1 MKTAVT
7 LQDRLTRAV
16 VAPELGGSLV
26 SWTTL
31 NDERALLRP
40 ATLPATSPRQLG
52 CYPLV
57 PWSNRV
63 ASGGFDTPE
72 GWMALPANTEGSPLA
87 VHGSAWQQPWQVIE
101 QSDQAVLLR
110 LESRVPFAYQAEQ
123 HIRLEE
129 GCLSIELSVTHRDA
143 QPAWH
148 GLGLHP
154 YFVRTP
160 ATRVTAQASQ
170 VWLCDAQQL
179 STQLSELP
187 AEWDLRQGNGL
198 PGERVDNA
206 FVGWDGVCRIEQEDA
221 GYHLDCRAEG
231 FGYYLLFCPPGQPF
245 FCFEPVSH
253 PVNAHHLPGRPGLVL
268 LREGEAHRAS
278 WSMQYT
284 RL

>member
-1 MKTAVT
+1 METAVT

-16 VAPELGGSLV
+16 VAPQLGGSLV

-31 NDERALLRP
+31 TDRRPLLRP

-57 PWSNRV
+57 PWSNRI
-63 ASGGFDTPE
+63 AAGGFDTPE

-87 VHGSAWQQPWQVIE
+87 VHGSGWQQPWQVVE

-110 LESRVPFAYQAEQ
+110 LESQAPFAYQAEQ
-123 HIRLEE
+123 RISLQA
-129 GCLSIELSVTHRDA
+129 GCLSIELSVTHRDTR
-143 QPAWH
+143 PAWH

-160 ATRVTAQASQ
+160 ATRVKAQASQ
-170 VWLCDAQQL
+170 VWLCDEQQL

-187 AEWDLRQGNGL
+187 AEWDLRQGNEL
-198 PGERVDNA
+198 PNERVDNA
-206 FVGWDGVCRIEQEDA
+206 FVGWDGACRIEQEDA
-221 GYHLDCRAEG
+221 GYYLDCRAEG

-268 LREGEAHRAS
+268 LREGEAHRAR
-278 WSMQYT
+278 WSMQYVGQ
-284 RL
+284 